1 MWINWINNIKDLYF
15 TEYLPAH
22 NIVWRNKNKI
32 NWILN
37 QNFYLNWWMEE
48 YELVKDLNW
57 YIKFFWIKKKNKKII
72 TLLFSDISLSYIIPE
87 HWNIFIQSLKNN
99 SDFWGLWVRLI
110 NSVKR
115 IKNKSQKIILLD
127 NTKEYNEH
135 NNKNLKDYYK
145 KQWFI
150 EEENKMFSFK

>member
-1 MWINWINNIKDLYF
+1 MSNIKNLYF
-15 TEYLPAH
+15 TEYLPVH

-32 NWILN
+32 NWFLN
-37 QNFYLNWWMEE
+37 QEFYLNWWMEK
-48 YELVKDLNW
+48 YELVKELNW
-57 YIKFFWIKKKNKKII
+57 YIKCFEIKKKNKEVS
-72 TLLFSDISLSYIIPE
+72 TLLSFNTYLSYIIPE
-87 HWNIFIQSLKNN
+87 HWNIFIQSLENN
-99 SDFWGLWVRLI
+99 SDFLGLWVRLL

-127 NTKEYNEH
+127 KTKEYNEH

-150 EEENKMFSFK
+150 EEENKMFSFE